1 MERSP
6 QYSFWKKAME
16 EEYDNLNFREVW
28 FLTPLPLNKQVL
40 GSRWVYN
47 VKRDETG
54 KIVRYKARLV
64 AQGYTQIKGE
74 SYEETFSPVVNFSV
88 IRLFFSLLVV
98 WLGWQH
104 LQCDVT
110 GAYLYAPL
118 SEEVYM
124 KQPQGFVQLGK
135 ENFVCRLKR
144 ALYGLHQSGRA
155 WYFELTKIL
164 GEIGLN
170 KVNSCNCTYYCGN
183 SVIILIYV
191 DDMVI
196 FGRTKNDIDKIVNK
210 LKQKFDL
217 KVLGKTKRLLGVEFE
232 ECNNNFSIHQI
243 PYIEEICK
251 KYEHLNFP
259 ITSLPIAKGMQYS
272 KRQCPQTS
280 EESECMN
287 NIPYRNVLGCLS
299 FLASRTRPDIS
310 YAVNIFSQFQNNPG
324 MEHWNGLLKL
334 LGYVSKTR
342 NFKLK
347 LECVG
352 SGLIGFSDA
361 DFAANRDDRIS
372 MGGQFIRIGNAPVTW
387 RTFKEK
393 SVSLSTMEAEF
404 ISMVESIKELT
415 WLDNIVNECSKYL
428 KFVHNEKPI
437 LLADNQAAIDFLKS
451 PIENYRTKHI
461 EVRYHHVRELFYKNA
476 FEVKFVRSKS
486 NLSDVFTKPLSQFE
500 LRNFIENVFVK
511 E

>member
-1 MERSP
+1 MEKSH
-6 QYSFWKKAME
+6 QYSSWKKAMD
-16 EEYDNLNFREVW
+16 EEYDNLNSRNVW
-28 FLTPLPLNKQVL
+28 VLTTLPPNKPVL
-40 GSRWVYN
+40 GSRWVFN

-88 IRLFFSLLVV
+88 IRLFFSLLVI
-98 WLGWQH
+98 WLGWKH

-118 SEEVYM
+118 SEEIYI
-124 KQPQGFVQLGK
+124 KQPQGFIQKGK
-135 ENFVCRLKR
+135 ENLVCRLKR

-155 WYFELTKIL
+155 WYFELTKTL
-164 GEIGLN
+164 EEIGLY
-170 KVNSCNCTYYCGN
+170 KVNNCNCTYYCGN
-183 SVIILIYV
+183 SVVILIYV

-196 FGRTKNDIDKIVNK
+196 YGRTENDIDKITNK
-210 LKQKFDL
+210 LKEKFDL
-217 KVLGKTKRLLGVEFE
+217 KILGKTKRLLGVEFE
-232 ECNNNFSIHQI
+232 ESNSKFLIHQI

-251 KYEHLNFP
+251 KYEYLNFP
-259 ITSLPIAKGMQYS
+259 ITSLPIAKGIQYS

-280 EESECMN
+280 EESECMDK
-287 NIPYRNVLGCLS
+287 IPYRNVLGCLS

-342 NFKLK
+342 NYKLK
-347 LECVG
+347 LECMG

-372 MGGQFIRIGNAPVTW
+372 MGGQFIMIGNAPVTW

-415 WLDNIVNECSKYL
+415 WLDNIVSECSKY
-428 KFVHNEKPI
+428 FEFIHNEKPI

-476 FEVKFVRSKS
+476 FDVKFVRSKS
-486 NLSDVFTKPLSQFE
+486 NLSDVFTKPLSQFD
-500 LRNFIENVFVK
+500 LRNFVENVFVR